1 MASTRFYV
9 ANFSKEPGD
18 CQASRKGACLMED
31 FKSPV
36 PVEWNNQLVLVS
48 VQLAK
53 FYGCAVEHIHDN
65 FRKNKDRF
73 VMGKHYFKLEG
84 EVLKQFKA
92 DYFDNKAH
100 YFDEIELVSPRAPHL
115 YLWTERGCARHAKML
130 STDKAWEVF
139 EMLEDTYFNQG
150 VKTAPVIETLAEKVR
165 RPLSPTACVYALL
178 MSNGTVKI
186 GHTGNIR
193 ERVAKIKRQT
203 GLTVNKLH
211 FTFDISRDI
220 ARKIEWA
227 CQENFS
233 LQRMKGEFFNCT
245 FAEICGLI
253 DSFVKVELERNDN
266 LLKIADKMESS
277 SERHLILI
285 RAANFFVGQCSA

>member
-1 MASTRFYV
+1 
-9 ANFSKEPGD
+9 
-18 CQASRKGACLMED
+18 MEV
-31 FKSPV
+31 FKSPM

-53 FYGCAVEHIHDN
+53 FYGCTVRNISDN
-65 FRKNKDRF
+65 FKNNEEHF
-73 VMGKHYFKLEG
+73 IEGKHYFKLDG
-84 EVLKQFKA
+84 EALKNFKRYS
-92 DYFDNKAH
+92 DDIGLPVNRF
-100 YFDEIELVSPRAPHL
+100 SPTL

-233 LQRMKGEFFNCT
+233 LQRMKGEFFNCA

-253 DSFVKVELERNDN
+253 DSFLKAQIERNDN

>member
-1 MASTRFYV
+1 
-9 ANFSKEPGD
+9 
-18 CQASRKGACLMED
+18 MED

-36 PVEWNNQLVLVS
+36 PVEWQNKLVLTTT
-48 VQLAK
+48 QLAEY
-53 FYGCAVEHIHDN
+53 YGCAVENIRDN
-65 FRKNKDRF
+65 FRKNKIHF
-73 VMGKHYFKLEG
+73 VESKHYFKLEG
-84 EVLKQFKA
+84 DALKIFR
-92 DYFDNKAH
+92 DYTENFRPVKDDYTENFRPVVPARTS
-100 YFDEIELVSPRAPHL
+100 VM

-139 EMLEDTYFNQG
+139 EMLEDNYFNQG
-150 VKTAPVIETLAEKVR
+150 VKVAPVLAAPAEKVS

-193 ERVAKIKRQT
+193 QRVAKIKRQT

-211 FTFDISRDI
+211 FTFEI
-220 ARKIEWA
+220 ARETARTIEWA

-233 LQRMKGEFFNCT
+233 SQRMKGEFFNIEFT
-245 FAEICGLI
+245 EICNVI
-253 DSFVKVELERNDN
+253 DSSLKIQIERNDN